1 MWTESGGSSSDV
13 EAKPSSSRRSDST
26 IETSTNDGSG
36 PVIQETVRYPTSE
49 EVDFVIIGSGAAGG
63 VIAKELST
71 NGFSVVVMEQGPY
84 LRPFQFSHDEVENY
98 FGEGLD
104 GRLQDHPHSF
114 RASADQDA
122 APAFFMPSLF
132 YAKAVGGS
140 TLHFA
145 ANYWRLRPVDFQ
157 ERSLLGPISGTTF
170 ADWPITYDEL
180 EPYYTKVDWEVGVS
194 GEPGPGDPRRSSGYA
209 VPPMPIKSSGVL
221 LRDGA
226 ERMGYTSKPAP
237 LAVLSQPHNGR
248 AACVHCGFCWGQ
260 ACEVGAKSSTL
271 VSMIPVAER
280 TGRCEVRDRSV
291 VTRIETNAA
300 GRISRVIYQDPDG
313 VEQAQPAK
321 AVVLCANGAETPRL
335 LLHSESSQHPN
346 GLANS
351 SGLVGKN
358 LMFNYNSQT
367 WARFSEPLNEYKSV
381 VATRVVTDFYESDAR
396 RGFYGG
402 GGIDARATI
411 GPMFWSAF
419 DNPMPG
425 MPSWGPEF
433 KQQLRNYNYTMAA
446 VGHST
451 SLPQETNTI
460 ELDPDLIDAW
470 GRPGIRTTYTDHPD
484 DLAFGGFLRDRCAE
498 IMEAAGA
505 EQVTPLPLAPSTRAA
520 HLLGTC
526 RMGND
531 PQSSVVDRFHRAHDV
546 PNLFICDGSSMVTSG
561 RGQPTMT
568 IQALAFRAADHM
580 TEAANAGDI

>member
-1 MWTESGGSSSDV
+1 MTRP
-13 EAKPSSSRRSDST
+13 A
-26 IETSTNDGSG
+26 
-36 PVIQETVRYPTSE
+36 VRYQTSE
-49 EVDFVIIGSGAAGG
+49 EVDFVVIGSGAAGG

-71 NGFSVVVMEQGPY
+71 SGFSVIVMEQGPY
-84 LRPFQFSHDEVENY
+84 LRADQFGHDEIDT
-98 FGEGLD
+98 FFDAGLD
-104 GRLQDHPHSF
+104 GSLDDHPHSF
-114 RASADQDA
+114 RPTADEEAVPASFR
-122 APAFFMPSLF
+122 PNIY

-145 ANYWRLRPVDFQ
+145 ANYWRLRPVDFH
-157 ERSLLGPISGTTF
+157 ERSLLGAIPGTTF

-194 GEPGPGDPRRSSGYA
+194 GEPGPGDPYRSRGYP

-226 ERMGYTSKPAP
+226 ERMGFTSKPAP
-237 LAVLSQPHNGR
+237 LAILSQPHNGR
-248 AACVHCGFCWGQ
+248 AACIHCGFCWGQ

-271 VSMIPVAER
+271 ASMIPVAER

-291 VTRIETNAA
+291 VTRLETNAA
-300 GRISRVIYQDPDG
+300 GRVTRVIYLDADG
-313 VEQAQPAK
+313 VEQAQLAK
-321 AVVLCANGAETPRL
+321 AVVQSANGAETPRL
-335 LLHSESSQHPN
+335 LFLSETSQHPD

-351 SGLVGKN
+351 SGFVGKN
-358 LMFNYNSQT
+358 LMFNYNPVS
-367 WARFSEPLNEYKSV
+367 WARFSQPLNEYKSV
-381 VATRVVTDFYESDAR
+381 VATRVVMDFYEADPQ

-402 GGIDARATI
+402 GGIDGRSTISPLFWAT
-411 GPMFWSAF
+411 F

-433 KQQLRNYNYTMAA
+433 KRQLAQYNYTMQI
-446 VGHST
+446 VGHGT
-451 SLPQETNTI
+451 SLPQEINTI
-460 ELDPDLIDAW
+460 ELDPDLVDAW
-470 GRPGIRTTYTDHPD
+470 GRPGLRMTYTDHPD
-484 DLAFGGFLRDRCAE
+484 DLAFAGFLQERMGE

-505 EQVTPLPLAPSTRAA
+505 EQVTAMPLYPSTVTG

-531 PQSSVVDRFHRAHDV
+531 PRSSVVDRDHRAHDV

-568 IQALAFRAADHM
+568 IQALAFRAADRI
-580 TEAANAGDI
+580 TEFANAGEI